1 MGNIKTKLMFVCAIV
16 GMVLIVATAAEAQQ
30 LSIAGATTTKPI
42 VEEASKD
49 FVKQNPNVKFVVGI
63 GGSARGIELAG
74 KGEIQIG
81 MSCRDLNSKEKE
93 AYPDLKVYK
102 MGIDA
107 NGMIVHGTNPVR
119 KITADQVRQIYTG
132 KITNWKEL
140 GGNDTSIVLV
150 SVMPKHSSFEVFQDY
165 FKLEGKWESNVAR
178 FKEKGTADFATLGVP
193 TVESTSDLV
202 ASMITKPNALAFC
215 SVGATLA
222 MAAKGAPVKLLD
234 LDGVAATEENILN
247 NSYPLPRPLLLLT
260 KGEPTGSTK
269 DFIDYMMGVPGRTLL
284 KSKGFFVPK

>member
-1 MGNIKTKLMFVCAIV
+1 MRNIRKQLMFVCVIL
-16 GMVLIVATAAEAQQ
+16 GMILIVASAAYAQQ

-49 FVKQNPNVKFVVGI
+49 FIKSNPNVKFIVGI

-93 AYPDLKVYK
+93 AYPDLKVFK
-102 MGIDA
+102 IGVDA
-107 NGMIVHGTNPVR
+107 NGMIVHGTNPVQ
-119 KITADQVRQIYTG
+119 KITSDQVRDIYIG

-140 GGNDTSIVLV
+140 GGNDAPIVLV

-178 FKEKGTADFATLGVP
+178 FKVKGTGDFATLGIP

-215 SVGATLA
+215 SVGATMA

-247 NSYPLPRPLLLLT
+247 NSYPLPRPLLMLT
-260 KGEPTGSTK
+260 KGEPSGAAK
-269 DFIDYMMGVPGRTLL
+269 DFIDYLMGVPGRTLL
-284 KSKGFFVPK
+284 KSKGFFVSK